1 MDEFSTFSVLAETYR
16 VLGRSF
22 GAFLRRAAAA
32 ILITAA
38 AIFLAFQSG
47 PQTASAE
54 IIAIA
59 AMAVFAVLSLAHFAV
74 GWHRYVLRPQIEP
87 AAGAARLA
95 LSLAY
100 LATGL
105 SIIVGFL
112 IPLIGAALIVVMLGA
127 TAIAP
132 SLTAA
137 AFLCLAISGKLAL
150 ALPAAAI
157 GRRHPLRLGRGL
169 SAGLAPQLLLLL
181 LLTAAPFLFG
191 AGGLALLAAAI
202 DPPAILMGIL
212 AAGMAALILAGAAT
226 AAAGLSFAFRW
237 RAKLQDSSWWRHH

>member
-22 GAFLRRAAAA
+22 GAFLRRAAAP
-32 ILITAA
+32 ILITAG
-38 AIFLAFQSG
+38 AIFLLFHAGADRTAQEFAAIA
-47 PQTASAE
+47 TASG
-54 IIAIA
+54 
-59 AMAVFAVLSLAHFAV
+59 FALLSLAHFAV
-74 GWHRYVLRPQIEP
+74 GWHRHVLRPQIEP

-100 LATGL
+100 LATAFCIL
-105 SIIVGFL
+105 
-112 IPLIGAALIVVMLGA
+112 AALLVPVLAAGLVVMLLGA

-132 SLTAA
+132 ALAA
-137 AFLCLAISGKLAL
+137 AGFLSLAISGKLAL

-157 GRRHPLRLGRGL
+157 GRRHALRLGRGL
-169 SAGLAPQLLLLL
+169 SSGLAPQLLLLL
-181 LLTAAPFLFG
+181 LLTAGPFLLG
-191 AGGLALLAAAI
+191 AGALAMLIVAVASS
-202 DPPAILMGIL
+202 PILMGLL
-212 AAGMAALILAGAAT
+212 AGGMALLILAGAAS